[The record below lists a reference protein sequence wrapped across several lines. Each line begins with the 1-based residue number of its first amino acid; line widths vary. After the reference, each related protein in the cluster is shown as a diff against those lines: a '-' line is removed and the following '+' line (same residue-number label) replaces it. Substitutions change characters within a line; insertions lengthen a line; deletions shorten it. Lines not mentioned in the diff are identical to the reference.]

1 MRSPLRHV
9 ARAGAVVA
17 LAGGVVLLATA
28 PAAAHVTVT
37 PSVTTADSYTVLT
50 VSVPHGCD
58 GSATTKVAIQI
69 PDLINSVTPT
79 INQGWTVEK
88 VMAELDPPVT
98 DSHGN
103 ELTERVAE
111 IVYTAK
117 TPLPE
122 GHRDVFE
129 LSLKLPDAAGEQ
141 LIFPAIQTC
150 EQGEAAW
157 AQVPEEGQD
166 SHELDYPAP
175 SFVITAADG
184 GHGSDDGSG
193 DGDTAEPTELT
204 TASTTTE
211 SGPNAL
217 LGWVGLI
224 FGLLGFIAGAIALQ
238 RTRKT
243 A

>member
-1 MRSPLRHV
+1 MHSTLRHV
-9 ARAGAVVA
+9 TRAGAVAA

-28 PAAAHVTVT
+28 PAAAHVTITPTVT
-37 PSVTTADSYTVLT
+37 AADSYTVLT

-58 GSATTKVAIQI
+58 GSSTTKVAIQI
-69 PDLINSVTPT
+69 PDLINAVTPT

-88 VMAELDPPVT
+88 VMAELDPPIT
-98 DSHGN
+98 DGHGN

-111 IVYTAK
+111 VVYTAK

-129 LSLKLPDAAGEQ
+129 LSLKLPDAAGEE

-157 AQVPEEGQD
+157 AQVPEAGQD

-175 SFVITAADG
+175 AFVVTAATEDG
-184 GHGSDDGSG
+184 DHGSGEGSDDGDSG
-193 DGDTAEPTELT
+193 EAT
-204 TASTTTE
+204 TASSTTE
-211 SGPNAL
+211 SGPNSL
-217 LGWVGLI
+217 LGWIGLI
-224 FGLLGFIAGAIALQ
+224 FGLLGFIAGALALQ
-238 RTRKT
+238 RTRK
-243 A
+243 AA